1 MPPTEVTFQLSPSY
15 GIYTAH
21 EVHDWFLNMM
31 RDHEEFEVETDRAGE
46 LPLSFCSETYIQRM
60 FSMAKRFN
68 LRSQVRRAI
77 VTVLFAML
85 AACGGESTGPDLE
98 SLSVAPAVV
107 MTLDP
112 EFTKQTT
119 DLIEQT
125 LELYKTSGAS
135 PRVGEIWDCA
145 SIGDFLCGF
154 FVGEM
159 VGSALSAFQIVHHRE
174 PTADEHLEIIKL
186 VENHSNEIKEF
197 FSKFN

>member
-1 MPPTEVTFQLSPSY
+1 
-15 GIYTAH
+15 
-21 EVHDWFLNMM
+21 
-31 RDHEEFEVETDRAGE
+31 
-46 LPLSFCSETYIQRM
+46 
-60 FSMAKRFN
+60 
-68 LRSQVRRAI
+68 
-77 VTVLFAML
+77 
-85 AACGGESTGPDLE
+85 
-98 SLSVAPAVV
+98 

-135 PRVGEIWDCA
+135 PRVGEIWDFA